1 MDQII
6 EQTARSEASES
17 IIRDH
22 GCLIYDKNCIFV
34 EIIGGDEVARLVR
47 EGLLPV
53 DLLVYGKSFL
63 VGVTGKNLRRTARR
77 REEKAFLLELLE
89 CFHESADQR
98 GLSRTRIAGD
108 EQQLVRFVRKD
119 KIGQD
124 LHGRRLLLGRIMGE
138 ILADFEE
145 YIIIYHFLRNNFGN
159 KGSVLNILF

>member
-1 MDQII
+1 MDQIV

-53 DLLVYGKSFL
+53 DLLVNGEGFL
-63 VGVTGKNLRRTARR
+63 VGVTCKDFCRTTCRRK
-77 REEKAFLLELLE
+77 EKAFLLELLE
-89 CFHESADQR
+89 CFQSADQR

-124 LHGRRLLLGRIMGE
+124 LHGRRLFFGRVMGE

-145 YIIIYHFLRNNFGN
+145 YIIIYHFLRNNFGD

>member
-34 EIIGGDEVARLVR
+34 EIIGGNEIARVIR

-53 DLLVYGKSFL
+53 DLLVNGEGFL
-63 VGVTGKNLRRTARR
+63 VGVTRKDLCRTTCR

-89 CFHESADQR
+89 CFHKSADQR
-98 GLSRTRIAGD
+98 RLSRTRIAGD
-108 EQQLVRFVRKD
+108 KQQLVRLVRKD

-124 LHGRRLLLGRIMGE
+124 LHGRRLLLGRVMGE

-145 YIIIYHFLRNNFGN
+145 YIIIYHFLRNNFGD